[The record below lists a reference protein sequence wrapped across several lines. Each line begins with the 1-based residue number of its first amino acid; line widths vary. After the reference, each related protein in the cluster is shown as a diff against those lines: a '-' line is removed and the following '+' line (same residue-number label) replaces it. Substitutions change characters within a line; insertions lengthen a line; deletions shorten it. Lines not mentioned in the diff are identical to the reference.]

1 MKTIHYHRLVSSALT
16 GLEGIPVEIEVSIL
30 PGLPNFDISGRCDPA
45 VHESRDRVR
54 AAICNSGYHFP
65 KGRVIASYAPAALP
79 KQGSAFDLAL
89 SIAILAASGQIIAPA
104 KGPALAFLGE
114 LSLNGQ
120 VKPVKGILGRLM
132 ALEAAGIS
140 QVVGPLESLDEAHLL
155 ERMNYQGVSNLKEAV
170 ERFSGIRGKD
180 QARRDRDLS
189 PEGPSSFLLDGIHG
203 QEEGIRAITIAAA
216 GWHPLLLLGAPGCGK
231 SMLASA
237 LPQILPDLDKKECLE
252 VGMAYSAA
260 GKDRPR
266 NRFKQRP
273 FRRTHHSITVPA
285 LIGGGNLPQ
294 PGECSLAHRGVLFL
308 DEVTEMNPRV
318 LDALRE
324 PLEVRAIHLAR
335 SSWKLTFPSDFLL
348 VAAANPCRC
357 GYLLEPGSLCRCP
370 DGLIRR
376 HLSRIS
382 GPLLDRFDL
391 ISMLTRVPSKSLLT
405 SRPVSRKARGQ
416 AVREQVSQAWA
427 IQKAR
432 QGCLN
437 SQLQIGDPARQL
449 VIDGSSMTFAG
460 QMADSS
466 RLSARAFYSMLM
478 LARTMADLDKREAVT
493 REDLAEAFHFKA
505 KLPWPDQRILP

>member
-1 MKTIHYHRLVSSALT
+1 MKAMHYQRLVSSALT
-16 GLEGIPVEIEVSIL
+16 GLEGLPVEIEVSIL

-104 KGPALAFLGE
+104 RRPAPAFLGE

-140 QVVGPLESLDEAHLL
+140 QVVGPLEGQAEAQLL
-155 ERMNYQGVSNLKEAV
+155 ERMDYQAVASLKEAV
-170 ERFSGIRGKD
+170 ERFSGIRGRPSAVKGQDLLPKD
-180 QARRDRDLS
+180 PTS
-189 PEGPSSFLLDGIHG
+189 YLLDGIRG
-203 QEEGIRAITIAAA
+203 QEEGIRAISIAAA

-237 LPQILPDLDKKECLE
+237 LPQILPDMDKKESLE

-260 GKDRPR
+260 GKDRPSASFR
-266 NRFKQRP
+266 QRP
-273 FRRTHHSITVPA
+273 FRRTHHSITSPA
-285 LIGGGNLPQ
+285 LIGGGSLPQ

-308 DEVTEMNPRV
+308 DELTEMNPRV
-318 LDALRE
+318 LDSLRE

-357 GYLLEPGSLCRCP
+357 GHLLEPGSLCRCP

-391 ISMLTRVPSKSLLT
+391 VSMLTRVPSKNLLT
-405 SRPVSRKARGQ
+405 SRPASQLNRGQ
-416 AVREQVSQAWA
+416 AIRGQVARAWQ
-427 IQKAR
+427 IQKTR

-437 SQLQIGDPARQL
+437 SQLQLTDPGSQL
-449 VIDGSSMTFAG
+449 DIDKPIMAFAG
-460 QMADSS
+460 QMADSAQ
-466 RLSARAFYSMLM
+466 LSARAFYSMLL
-478 LARTMADLDKREAVT
+478 LARTIADLDLRETVT
-493 REDLAEAFHFKA
+493 REDLAEAFHYKA
-505 KLPWPDQRILP
+505 KLPWPDQGGLT